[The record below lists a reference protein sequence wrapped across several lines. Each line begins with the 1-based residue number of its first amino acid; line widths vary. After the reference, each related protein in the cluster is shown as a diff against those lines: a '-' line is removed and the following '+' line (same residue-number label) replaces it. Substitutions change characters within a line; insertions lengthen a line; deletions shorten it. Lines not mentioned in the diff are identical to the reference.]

1 MLKLVGFLYLFKYL
15 FWKSIFIVLNAFTCG
30 LKSFAIELI
39 VDLYLSDKCSLS
51 FLSTK
56 ESNSSNSFL
65 GDSFLKQ

>member
-1 MLKLVGFLYLFKYL
+1 M
-15 FWKSIFIVLNAFTCG
+15 VLNAFTCG

-56 ESNSSNSFL
+56 ESNSSNSLL